1 MEMFQQDSG
10 TVMKYVDRLDAFIK
24 FRVFSPEEL
33 QEFLKE
39 ARISDRR
46 SYLELVVQK
55 CVAWLP
61 DRARSRM
68 AENGTPEGV
77 QEILYEAC
85 VGLNPGLDI
94 RRVLVPVVDEAATQ
108 VSPKKS
114 AVKPFTRD
122 GLVEAL
128 GRRVVAQDEAIAAVA
143 AALARALAGLR
154 DPERPIGTFLFVG
167 PTGVGK
173 TELAK
178 ALAEALVQG
187 EREGLVR
194 IDCSEYSQPHEYAK
208 LIGAPPGY
216 VGFEQGG
223 QLSNVMAEAAGGVVL
238 FDEIEKADER
248 VHNLLLQ
255 IMDEGRVTDAKG
267 TRLDFTESVIIL
279 TSNLGAVETESLRRR
294 LGFGHEDQ
302 VALGTAEQEET
313 TRKALQQRFRPEFL
327 NRIDETVVFRS
338 LTHKDAERV
347 VDKFVDQLAGRA
359 KNQGLRLEITQPARE
374 WLVAKGFSDIF
385 GAREL
390 RRCLQ
395 RHVEG
400 PLADAILG
408 GRIPKRGR
416 VRIAMG
422 ADAIAFQP
430 VAVVPSRGRYR
441 TRRAQ
446 RGTKNRIGVA

>member
-1 MEMFQQDSG
+1 MFQQDCG

-24 FRVFSPEEL
+24 FRVFSHEEL
-33 QEFLKE
+33 QAFLKE

-61 DRARSRM
+61 ERARNRM
-68 AENGTPEGV
+68 AENGAPENV

-94 RRVLVPVVDEAATQ
+94 RRVLVPVAEELATQ
-108 VSPKKS
+108 TSTRKS
-114 AVKPFTRD
+114 AIKSFTREK
-122 GLVEAL
+122 LTAAL
-128 GRRVVAQDEAIAAVA
+128 RRRVVAQDQAIEAVV
-143 AALARALAGLR
+143 AALARAYAGLR

-178 ALAEALVQG
+178 ALAEELVQG
-187 EREGLVR
+187 DREALVR

-279 TSNLGAVETESLRRR
+279 TSNLGAMETEALRHR

-302 VALGTAEQEET
+302 KALSTAELEET
-313 TRKALQQRFRPEFL
+313 TRRALQQRLKPEFL

-338 LTHKDAERV
+338 LTRKDAEQV
-347 VDKFVDQLAGRA
+347 VDKFVFQLADRA
-359 KNQGLRLEITQPARE
+359 KTQGLSVELTAPARE
-374 WLVAKGFSDIF
+374 WLVAQGFSDVF

-395 RHVEG
+395 RTVEG
-400 PLADAILG
+400 PLADALIEK
-408 GRIPKRGR
+408 RIPKRGR
-416 VRIAMG
+416 VRVALG
-422 ADAIAFQP
+422 ADEIVFQP
-430 VAVVPSRGRYR
+430 VAVVRSRKKAAKR
-441 TRRAQ
+441 TDRTSRNSVGA
-446 RGTKNRIGVA
+446 A

>member
-1 MEMFQQDSG
+1 
-10 TVMKYVDRLDAFIK
+10 MKYVDRLDAFIK

-33 QEFLKE
+33 QELLKE
-39 ARISDRR
+39 AQISDRR

-61 DRARSRM
+61 ERARSRM
-68 AENGTPEGV
+68 AENGAPENV

-94 RRVLVPVVDEAATQ
+94 RRVLVPVTEEARKQT
-108 VSPKKS
+108 SPRKS
-114 AVKPFTRD
+114 AIKPFVR
-122 GLVEAL
+122 GNLVEAL
-128 GRRVVAQDEAIAAVA
+128 RRRVVAQDEAIGAVA
-143 AALARALAGLR
+143 AALARSFAGLR

-178 ALAEALVQG
+178 ALAEELVKG
-187 EREGLVR
+187 DRDGLVR

-223 QLSNVMAEAAGGVVL
+223 QLSNVMADAAGGVVL

-255 IMDEGRVTDAKG
+255 IMDEGHVTDAKG

-279 TSNLGAVETESLRRR
+279 TSNLGATESEALRHRV
-294 LGFGHEDQ
+294 GFGHEDGP
-302 VALGTAEQEET
+302 ALCTAEQEET
-313 TRKALQQRFRPEFL
+313 TRKALKQRFKPEFL
-327 NRIDETVVFRS
+327 NRIDETIVFRG
-338 LTHKDAERV
+338 LTRKDAEAV
-347 VDKFVDQLAGRA
+347 VDKFIEQLAGRA
-359 KNQGLRLEITQPARE
+359 KRQGLRLESTPAARE
-374 WLVAKGFSDIF
+374 WLVAKGFSDTF

-416 VRIAMG
+416 VRIAVG
-422 ADAIAFQP
+422 ADEIVFQP
-430 VAVVPSRGRYR
+430 VAVVTKRGKRNAGR
-441 TRRAQ
+441 N
-446 RGTKNRIGVA
+446 RGPKGRVGAA